1 MLHPRSA
8 AFAAALASGWWIP
21 AFGQSVISTHSGVV
35 YFFEGS
41 VFLGDQP
48 LQQKFGKFPDIG
60 EGGQLRT
67 EHGRAEVLLTPGVML
82 RVAEN
87 SSIRMISTS
96 LSDTRVELI
105 GGSAIIESNEPQS
118 GNSVTLIHKNWSA
131 RIPHEGVFRVD
142 SDPPLVT
149 VYKGEV
155 NVSAGD
161 DAEVAVK
168 QGQNLP
174 LANVLVPEQAEL
186 AVTDPFKAWAMS
198 RSQAVSSD
206 NATAAGILDDPTQ
219 SGNADFSSYAG
230 PPFGG
235 GFSYFPPSIVPGL
248 SSPYG
253 VSFWS
258 PFQSSLSSMYFPA
271 YLYGLY
277 GYGSLYPAWPGA
289 IRLPI
294 IVAPSRISIPAL
306 APSRTGFTSPGSVL
320 TPRPPFGVSAPR
332 TITPHPV
339 APHLGGRR

>member
-1 MLHPRSA
+1 MNNHSIRSRGCARSSDARSRQYVWRILEAARRLTHPTIGRILSPGGIFMLHPRSA

-161 DAEVAVK
+161 DAGVAVRR
-168 QGQNLP
+168 
-174 LANVLVPEQAEL
+174 
-186 AVTDPFKAWAMS
+186 S
-198 RSQAVSSD
+198 RQITPPRREFWTTQRSPGTQ
-206 NATAAGILDDPTQ
+206 IFPPTQ
-219 SGNADFSSYAG
+219 VPRSAADS
-230 PPFGG
+230 
-235 GFSYFPPSIVPGL
+235 
-248 SSPYG
+248 
-253 VSFWS
+253 
-258 PFQSSLSSMYFPA
+258 
-271 YLYGLY
+271 
-277 GYGSLYPAWPGA
+277 A
-289 IRLPI
+289 ISRLPSFQ
-294 IVAPSRISIPAL
+294 A
-306 APSRTGFTSPGSVL
+306 
-320 TPRPPFGVSAPR
+320 
-332 TITPHPV
+332 
-339 APHLGGRR
+339 